1 MLDFMR
7 NPLPLECWAQFR
19 DGEATA
25 DFKAV
30 PGEEALK
37 TIKAEHVPRLIR
49 IFQQWK
55 AGADFKALRITAM
68 KECPGLTQIW
78 EEPFQAL
85 YTMADGE
92 IVIRF
97 RENNDAVE
105 VAADHLTKAK

>member
-1 MLDFMR
+1 MFRWKSAPTAATLPQIEGFPRTDFRLAQMR

-68 KECPGLTQIW
+68 KEL
-78 EEPFQAL
+78 L
-85 YTMADGE
+85 S
-92 IVIRF
+92 
-97 RENNDAVE
+97 
-105 VAADHLTKAK
+105 